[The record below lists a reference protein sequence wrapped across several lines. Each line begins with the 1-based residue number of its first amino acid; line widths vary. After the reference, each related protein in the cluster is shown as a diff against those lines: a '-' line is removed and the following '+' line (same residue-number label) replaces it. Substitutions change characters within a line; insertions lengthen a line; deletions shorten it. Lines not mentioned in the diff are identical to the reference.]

1 MRRVIGLDLGSKT
14 IGIAQSD
21 YLHTIASAYKT
32 LYFQENDYQ
41 QALHLLLAELE
52 NIEIT
57 KIVLGMPRHM
67 SGEIGIRGNISL
79 DFKKLLEAEG
89 FEVILWDERYSSQA
103 ATKALISGNVS
114 RKKRKK
120 VIDQIAAVIILQGY
134 LDSLNY

>member
-1 MRRVIGLDLGSKT
+1 MRRIIGLDLGSKT

-21 YLHTIASAYKT
+21 YMHVVASAYKT

-114 RKKRKK
+114 RKNL
-120 VIDQIAAVIILQGY
+120 VF
-134 LDSLNY
+134 SLFSRLVLSY